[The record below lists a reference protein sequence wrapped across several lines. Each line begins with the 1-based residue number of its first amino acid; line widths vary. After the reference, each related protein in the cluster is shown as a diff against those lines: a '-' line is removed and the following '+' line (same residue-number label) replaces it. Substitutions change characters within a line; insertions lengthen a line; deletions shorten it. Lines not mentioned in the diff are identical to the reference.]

1 MMLNVMFNLYLIW
14 TTMLLIGVQL
24 ELNIYLD
31 TNLMHRIGSTRLLNN
46 ISEVDNDTTK
56 GVVTWVLIGLYFK
69 IAMIVSKLSST
80 PKIAIMRPIEPAKSA
95 ATSEKTNS
103 WDVFDA
109 YSKKILHFISILSIM

>member
-1 MMLNVMFNLYLIW
+1 
-14 TTMLLIGVQL
+14 MLLSGVQL
-24 ELNIYLD
+24 ELSIYLD

-69 IAMIVSKLSST
+69 IAMIVSTLNST
-80 PKIAIMRPIEPAKSA
+80 PKIDIMRPIEPAKSA

-103 WDVFDA
+103 WDVFNA
-109 YSKKILHFISILSIM
+109 YLSK